1 MRVASI
7 HKVTIQNIHYFS
19 SDKIPCRFNRLN
31 VILRT
36 IILPLGL
43 FGLNQAWAASPVD
56 LAALQRQN
64 DVILQQQQDQIR
76 QDQENARRAI
86 APSGA
91 SLKTPDMGKTEPVG
105 PCRDIQEIVINGA
118 DHLSKTTIKH
128 IVQAYQG
135 RCLAANDIEA
145 LLTQIT
151 GAYFSRGYIT
161 SRAYLP
167 AQDLKTGKLTI
178 TVVEGVVERY
188 QIEGPAA
195 SRIWPY
201 GVFPS
206 SSGSLLN
213 LRDIEQGIDQI
224 NRASS
229 NNARLDIQPGSKA
242 GESVVVVQ
250 NPSTFP
256 LHLLTSFDNQ
266 SVAATGRESGMV
278 TITEDGLLHA
288 NEVVSVTR
296 RQTLPNNDNHFSRS
310 NALNV
315 SLPFG
320 YSTLNFNV
328 SSSAYNSL
336 IHTPSGASLL
346 SQGNTLTRS
355 LGLDRVVYRDQDS
368 RISVSGTLST
378 QRTDSY
384 IASQFL
390 DVASRSLTSFDAGVA
405 GFTRL
410 AGGIFNM
417 RLDYV
422 HGLTILDALNDPK
435 GLPYD
440 LPHAQF
446 AKVMIDAG
454 YDRPFSFMGQPLSWS
469 SRLNAQTSSTSMF
482 GSQQIIIGG
491 PLSVR
496 GFLNTSLS
504 GDSGYYWRN
513 ELGMPRA
520 FDLGGN
526 TLNTRF
532 YAGVDVGC
540 VNNNAVGVPSG
551 ALSGITLGVS
561 GQLRQFS
568 GELSLSH
575 ELSQPAGTVRESGQ
589 VFFRLSYSN

>member
-1 MRVASI
+1 MRIASI
-7 HKVTIQNIHYFS
+7 HKAATQNINYYLFK
-19 SDKIPCRFNRLN
+19 DKSCRLDHLN
-31 VILRT
+31 VIFRT
-36 IILPLGL
+36 FILPLGL
-43 FGLNQAWAASPVD
+43 FGLNHAWAASPVD

-86 APSGA
+86 VPNGA
-91 SLKTPDMGKTEPVG
+91 SLKTPNAGKPEPVG
-105 PCRDIQEIVINGA
+105 PCRDIQEIIINGA
-118 DHLSKTTIKH
+118 DHLSKSTLKQ

-151 GAYFSRGYIT
+151 GAYFRRGYIT

-195 SRIWPY
+195 SRVWPY

-206 SSGSLLN
+206 SSGHLLN

-229 NNARLDIQPGSKA
+229 NNARLDIQPGSKP

-250 NPSTFP
+250 NPATFP
-256 LHLLTSFDNQ
+256 LHLLTSYDNQ
-266 SVAATGRESGMV
+266 GVTATGRESGMV

-288 NEVVSVTR
+288 NEILSVTR
-296 RQTLPNNDNHFSRS
+296 RQTLPDNDNHFSAS
-310 NALNV
+310 NALSL

-320 YSTLNFNV
+320 YSTANFNV
-328 SSSAYNSL
+328 SSSAYSSL
-336 IHTPSGASLL
+336 IKMPSGASLL
-346 SQGNTLTRS
+346 SQGNTLSRG
-355 LGLDRVVYRDQDS
+355 LGIDRVIYRDQDS
-368 RISVSGTLST
+368 RVSLSATLNT

-384 IASQFL
+384 LAGQFL
-390 DVASRSLTSFDAGVA
+390 DVASRSLTSVDTGVS

-454 YDRPFSFMGQPLSWS
+454 YDRPFSFMGKMLSWS
-469 SRLNAQTSSTSMF
+469 SHLSAQQSSTSLF
-482 GSQQIIIGG
+482 GAQQIIIGG

-496 GFLNTSLS
+496 GFLNTSLG

-513 ELGMPRA
+513 ELGYPHA
-520 FDLGGN
+520 FELGGS

-532 YAGVDVGC
+532 FSGVDVGC

-551 ALSGITLGVS
+551 ALSGVALGVS

-568 GELSLSH
+568 GELTLSH
-575 ELSQPAGTVRESGQ
+575 QMSQPADTVRESGQ
-589 VFFRLSYSN
+589 VFFRLSYAN

>member
-7 HKVTIQNIHYFS
+7 HKMTIQNINYCS

-43 FGLNQAWAASPVD
+43 FSLNQAWAASPVD

-91 SLKTPDMGKTEPVG
+91 SLKTPNVVKTEPVG
-105 PCRDIQEIVINGA
+105 PCREIQEIVINGA

-128 IVQAYQG
+128 IVEAYQG
-135 RCLAANDIEA
+135 RCLAANDIEV

-242 GESVVVVQ
+242 GESIVVVQ

-288 NEVVSVTR
+288 NEIVSVTR
-296 RQTLPNNDNHFSRS
+296 RQTLPDNDHHFSDS

-328 SSSAYNSL
+328 SSSAYDSL

-384 IASQFL
+384 IANQFL
-390 DVASRSLTSFDAGVA
+390 DVGSRSLTSFDVGAA

-417 RLDYV
+417 HLDYV

-469 SRLNAQTSSTSMF
+469 SHVNAQESSTSMF

-540 VNNNAVGVPSG
+540 VNNNAAGVPSG

-568 GELSLSH
+568 GELFMSH